1 MIFIADVLVAVA
13 SVLVLILFVA
23 VGVFAL
29 QILAHAFDAKR
40 RKDGAPTAGASRAP
54 LAVLVPAHDE
64 EEGIAAT
71 LAPCWPSSVRTI
83 GCWSLPTIVPTR
95 PPPSRAP
102 RARRS
107 SSDPATCAA
116 RATRSRMAWTTCART
131 RRRRS

>member
-13 SVLVLILFVA
+13 AVLVLILFVA

-40 RKDGAPTAGASRAP
+40 RKDGAPTAGTSRAP

-71 LAPCWPSSVRTI
+71 LAAVLAQLGPHDRLLVVADNCSDATAAVA
-83 GCWSLPTIVPTR
+83 
-95 PPPSRAP
+95 RA
-102 RARRS
+102 AGAEVVERS
-107 SSDPATCAA
+107 SDLRGKGYALAHGIDRKSVV
-116 RATRSRMAWTTCART
+116 
-131 RRRRS
+131 